1 MNLPFT
7 HDPKKDLRADDLQ
20 FADHPQSKYRVAKE
34 VYLHRKTNRQTVK
47 DIALI
52 ILGILSAG
60 FGLQSFLLPSHF
72 IDGGATGISLLL
84 SKLTSY
90 PLYVLIVAVNIPFI
104 LLGFRQIGG
113 LFAIKTICAIIGLA
127 LVLAFVKY
135 PTVTEDK
142 LLVAVFG
149 GFFLGAGIGLAVR
162 GGCVLDGSEVL
173 AIYLSRKS
181 GSTIGDIILLI
192 NIVIFSAAAYFL
204 GLETAMYSMLT
215 YMSASKTVDFLIE
228 GLEEYTGVTIIS
240 PKNEEIA
247 KMITTKLGRGVTV
260 YNGSGGYGKRGFN
273 RAEQKILFTVITRLE
288 ISRIKAEIALIDSY
302 AFVVMHSIK
311 DTKGGMIKKRPM
323 MQP

>member
-1 MNLPFT
+1 MNFPFI
-7 HDPKKDLRADDLQ
+7 DPPKKTFRADDLQ
-20 FADHPQSKYRVAKE
+20 VHDHPSNYRVAKE
-34 VYLHRKTNRQTVK
+34 VYLHRKSNRQTLKNTV
-47 DIALI
+47 LI
-52 ILGILSAG
+52 VMGILSAG
-60 FGLQSFLLPSHF
+60 FGLQSFLLPNKF

-84 SKLTSY
+84 RELTQY
-90 PLYVLIVAVNIPFI
+90 PLYVIIVVVNLPFI
-104 LLGFRQIGG
+104 FLGYKQIGKA
-113 LFAIKTICAIIGLA
+113 FAIKTICAILGLA
-127 LVLAFVKY
+127 LCLAVVNY
-135 PTVTEDK
+135 PIITTDK

-192 NIVIFSAAAYFL
+192 NIVIFAAAAYFL
-204 GLETAMYSMLT
+204 GLNIAMYSMLT

-247 KMITTKLGRGVTV
+247 AMITTKLGRGVTV
-260 YNGSGGYGKRGFN
+260 YNGSGGYGKRGYT
-273 RAEQKILFTVITRLE
+273 RSEQHILFTVITRLE
-288 ISRIKAEIALIDSY
+288 ISRIKSEIELIDAY

-311 DTKGGMIKKRPM
+311 DTKGGMIKKRPLNE
-323 MQP
+323 